1 MGDCLNKKLRSI
13 PRGAPL
19 SGARTEE
26 SNMRNLT
33 ENELAAVS
41 GAGNPHLKTISV
53 TTNPGGVVNKSAD
66 NNPNAIT
73 TTITYK
79 TTGKPV

>member
-1 MGDCLNKKLRSI
+1 MRHLSTDELNL
-13 PRGAPL
+13 
-19 SGARTEE
+19 
-26 SNMRNLT
+26 
-33 ENELAAVS
+33 VS
-41 GAGNPHLKTISV
+41 GGANPHLKTVSV

-79 TTGKPV
+79 TTGKPA

>member
-1 MGDCLNKKLRSI
+1 MRHLHN
-13 PRGAPL
+13 
-19 SGARTEE
+19 EE
-26 SNMRNLT
+26 LT
-33 ENELAAVS
+33 LVS
-41 GAGNPHLKTISV
+41 GGANPHLKTISV

-79 TTGKPV
+79 TTGKPA